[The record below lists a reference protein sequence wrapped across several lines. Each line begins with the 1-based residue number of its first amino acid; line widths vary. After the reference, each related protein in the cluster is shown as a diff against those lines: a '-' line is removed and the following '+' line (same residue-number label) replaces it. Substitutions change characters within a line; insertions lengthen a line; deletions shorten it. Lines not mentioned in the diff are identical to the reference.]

1 MGGAFIWYG
10 IQIWVS
16 KRAAAKGRK
25 KHAGG
30 MFFSPGKSPIA
41 MQAQPGGCECIAILR
56 IK

>member
-1 MGGAFIWYG
+1 VVFLFG
-10 IQIWVS
+10 
-16 KRAAAKGRK
+16 KRWTRRGRHWQSQCK

-41 MQAQPGGCECIAILR
+41 MRAQPGGCECIAILR